1 MTDSSTGTLGL
12 IHRRRTVSIRALVAP
27 GPDPV
32 QVRRIIQAGAAAP
45 DHGRLAPFRF
55 VEVSAAARER
65 LAEAHETAM
74 RVLMPEPSAA
84 DLQKARD
91 RALKGPWLMALIAC
105 LQPQHPKIVIGD
117 QWLAVGCALQNILLA
132 TEAEGLSAGIVSGPA
147 LDTEALRSFFNLKP
161 DERLVSFVTVGTPV
175 ERPEP
180 RRKPALEDVF
190 QHI

>member
-1 MTDSSTGTLGL
+1 
-12 IHRRRTVSIRALVAP
+12 VSIRNLVAP

-32 QVRRIIQAGAAAP
+32 QVRRIISAAAAAP
-45 DHGRLAPFRF
+45 DHGRLVPFRF
-55 VEVSAAARER
+55 VEITEPSRQRLAAAH
-65 LAEAHETAM
+65 EAAT
-74 RVLMPEPSAA
+74 RDLLPEPTDI

-147 LDTEALRSFFNLKP
+147 LDTGVMRAFFNLKP
-161 DERLVSFVTVGTPV
+161 DERVVSFVTIGTPV
-175 ERPEP
+175 ERPDP
-180 RRKPALEDVF
+180 RRKPPLDDVF
-190 QHI
+190 QQI